1 MFKIKAKK
9 NISQTNRISHPPP
22 SPTVATGFPSG
33 QFSLES
39 RLTEIRYAIASG
51 ATEIDIVL
59 DRNLVLTG
67 QWSLLYDE
75 LVQMRIACGRQVH
88 MKSILAVG
96 ECGTLEN
103 VFTAAM
109 VAMMA
114 GTDFIK
120 TSTGK
125 EAVNATLTFGLV
137 MIRAIQEFR
146 RHTQR
151 VVGLKPAGG
160 VRTVNDAIGWMRL
173 VQNTMGESFLTP
185 AYFRFGASG
194 LLDNIVTI
202 VRSELTVKPATPK
215 KSTKKLDLIEK
226 CNGT

>member
-1 MFKIKAKK
+1 M
-9 NISQTNRISHPPP
+9 
-22 SPTVATGFPSG
+22 ATGFPSG
-33 QFSLES
+33 QYSLES
-39 RLTEIRYAIASG
+39 RLIEIKFAIESG

-67 QWSLLYDE
+67 QWSLLYEE
-75 LVQMRIACGRQVH
+75 LVQMRMACGRNVH

-103 VFTAAM
+103 VFTASM

-114 GTDFIK
+114 GSDFIK

-146 RHTQR
+146 RHTGR
-151 VVGLKPAGG
+151 LVGLKPAGG

-173 VQNTMGESFLTP
+173 ILNTMGDTFLSP
-185 AYFRFGASG
+185 VYFRFGASG
-194 LLDNIVTI
+194 LLDSIVT
-202 VRSELTVKPATPK
+202 VVQNELNNKIATPK
-215 KSTKKLDLIEK
+215 KCSKKLDVIEK
-226 CNGT
+226 YNGT